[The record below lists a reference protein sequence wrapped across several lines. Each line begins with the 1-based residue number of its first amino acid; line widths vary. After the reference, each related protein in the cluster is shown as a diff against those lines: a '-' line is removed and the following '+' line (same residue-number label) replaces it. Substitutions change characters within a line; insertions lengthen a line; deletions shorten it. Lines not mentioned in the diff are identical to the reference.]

1 MRARPGGWLPAV
13 LGHERF
19 AGHGRTGFGP
29 DRKGSY
35 GEAMTRALVLGGG
48 GPVGVGWESGLAAG
62 LAADGVVLG
71 DADLIVGTSAG
82 SIVGSRL
89 ALRMDLPALVSAVGR
104 PLPAG
109 AVASGATADLMTV
122 WADAA
127 ARGLTP
133 EQVRVEMGRLSLTAP
148 AEAEGTFVTAE
159 VFAQLQGC
167 QWPASFRCT
176 AIDTLTGA
184 LQVWDESAG
193 VPMPLGVASSC
204 SVPGVF
210 PPVTIGAGRYMDGGM
225 RTPLNA
231 DLAAGHDGVIVVS
244 CLPLALPEGI
254 SEPVFDAMLGQIEA
268 ELAAV
273 RDSGAALEVITPGQ
287 EFLDISGW
295 GANLMDPGRA
305 GAAYQAGLRQAV
317 AETARLRPMWAS

>member
-1 MRARPGGWLPAV
+1 
-13 LGHERF
+13 
-19 AGHGRTGFGP
+19 
-29 DRKGSY
+29 
-35 GEAMTRALVLGGG
+35 MTRALVLGGG
-48 GPVGVGWESGLAAG
+48 GPVGVGWQAG
-62 LAADGVVLG
+62 LAVGLAREGVVVG
-71 DADLIVGTSAG
+71 EADLIVGTSAG

-89 ALRMDLPALVSAVGR
+89 ALQMDLPALVSSVGR
-104 PLPAG
+104 PLPVPDAAAAPAAAG
-109 AVASGATADLMTV
+109 DLMSV

-133 EQVRVEMGRLSLTAP
+133 EQVRVEMGKLSLTAP
-148 AEAEGTFVTAE
+148 AEAETTFVTAE
-159 VFAQLQGC
+159 VFAQLDGYP
-167 QWPASFRCT
+167 WPASFRCT

-210 PPVTIGAGRYMDGGM
+210 PPVTIGTGRYMDGGM

-231 DLAAGHDGVIVVS
+231 DLAAGHDAVIVVS

-254 SEPVFDAMLGQIEA
+254 SEPVFDALLGQIEA
-268 ELAAV
+268 ELSAV
-273 RDSGAALEVITPGQ
+273 RDSGAALEVIAPGQ

-295 GANLMDPGRA
+295 GADLMDPARA
-305 GAAYQAGLRQAV
+305 EPAYQA
-317 AETARLRPMWAS
+317 RPAPGRR

>member
-1 MRARPGGWLPAV
+1 VTPPGRGDGTAEPGSARAGPGG
-13 LGHERF
+13 
-19 AGHGRTGFGP
+19 
-29 DRKGSY
+29 Y

-48 GPVGVGWESGLAAG
+48 GPVGVGWESGLAVG
-62 LAADGVVLG
+62 LAREGVVLG
-71 DADLIVGTSAG
+71 EADLIVGTSAG

-89 ALRMDLPALVSAVGR
+89 ALRMDLPTLVSAVGR
-104 PLPAG
+104 PLPAPAGTG
-109 AVASGATADLMTV
+109 APEPTGDLMAV
-122 WADAA
+122 WADTAS
-127 ARGLTP
+127 RGLTP
-133 EQVRVEMGRLSLTAP
+133 EQVRVELGKLSLSAP
-148 AEAEGTFVTAE
+148 AGSESTFVTAE
-159 VFAQLQGC
+159 VFAQLEGC

-210 PPVTIGAGRYMDGGM
+210 PPVTIGAARYMDGGM

-231 DLAAGHDGVIVVS
+231 DLAAGHDAVIVIS
-244 CLPLALPEGI
+244 CTPLALPEGI
-254 SEPVFDAMLGQIEA
+254 SMPVFETLFAQVEA

-273 RDSGAALEVITPGQ
+273 RDSGAVLEVITPGQ
-287 EFLDISGW
+287 EFLDVSGW

-305 GAAYQAGLRQAV
+305 EPAYQAGLRQAAV
-317 AETARLRPMWAS
+317 EAARLRAMWAS